1 MDKNLFDKKFD
12 GLKEFLE
19 VELNVESDY
28 FKENQQKFYEF
39 NPEMSEDMNFY
50 LSLYELNKKYSQS
63 IAYNTAMLLLQDD
76 ERNH

>member
-12 GLKEFLE
+12 ELKEFLE
-19 VELNVESDY
+19 VELNIESDY
-28 FKENQQKFYEF
+28 FKETQQKFYEF

-50 LSLYELNKKYSQS
+50 LSLHELNKKYSQS

-76 ERNH
+76 EQNQ